1 MNLPFEM
8 RQTYLDRRFEELS
21 VLKKNINNPDFSLLK
36 KWGHQIKGNAK
47 SFDFDELTKIAIQFE
62 KIAESKK
69 IEDLLSAIT
78 SFEQCLILCAQRL
91 SLEKPVTNK

>member
-78 SFEQCLILCAQRL
+78 SFEQCLTLCAQRL
-91 SLEKPVTNK
+91 SLEKPITNK